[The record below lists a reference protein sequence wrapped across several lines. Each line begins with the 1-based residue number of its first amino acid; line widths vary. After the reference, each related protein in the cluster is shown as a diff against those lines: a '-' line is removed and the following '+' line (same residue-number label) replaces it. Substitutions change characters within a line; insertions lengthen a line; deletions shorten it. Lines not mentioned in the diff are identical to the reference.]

1 MEADPATEQ
10 GRDPLAA
17 AAISR
22 RLSRIEGQVRAL
34 RARIEAD
41 AYCVDLAGD
50 VAAIRA
56 ALDHVGGAIIE
67 RHVRTCLAGRDQV
80 TAHPDAQAKTD
91 DELARELERIVT
103 RLLQ

>member
-1 MEADPATEQ
+1 MGADPVTDHN
-10 GRDPLAA
+10 RDPQAA

-34 RARIEAD
+34 RARVEAD

-56 ALDHVGGAIIE
+56 ALDHVGGAIVE
-67 RHVRTCLAGRDQV
+67 RHVRTCLAGRDRI

-91 DELARELERIVT
+91 DELASELGRIVT